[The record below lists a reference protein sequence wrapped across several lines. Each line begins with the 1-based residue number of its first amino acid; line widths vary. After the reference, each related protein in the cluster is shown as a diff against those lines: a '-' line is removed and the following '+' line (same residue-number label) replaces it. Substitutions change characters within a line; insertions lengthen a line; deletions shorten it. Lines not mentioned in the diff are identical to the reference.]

1 MKKIRTAL
9 IGAGNIA
16 KEYVKILKKNN
27 SFQIQCIIG
36 RSLKN
41 AKNLSKNNSVK
52 NFHNDVTK
60 VFEYKLDVIIIAA
73 SILSTIKLA
82 RQLKNFKGI
91 IFFEKPLG
99 VNFEETKIIRK
110 ILKKNKNNCFIGLN
124 RRFYKNIQFVKNF
137 IKKKKDKSIRVV
149 SVYDQE
155 NPYFSNHPKKV
166 KQNWMFANSIHLLDL
181 LNFFTRGYIKKI
193 ETEKKIIKKQ
203 KIIISKLH
211 YSSGDIGLY
220 TSIWNRPG
228 PWTFTISLSNYFF
241 EFNPIERLKIRTILN
256 NRPVD
261 LLFKQKKSFKP
272 GFEGQL
278 LALKNFFFNRKIGDL
293 LNLEE
298 YFKLAKIIKK
308 VYR

>member
-1 MKKIRTAL
+1 MKKIRTAV

-16 KEYVKILKKNN
+16 KEYIKILKKNN

-41 AKNLSKNNSVK
+41 VENLSKNNLVK
-52 NFHNDVTK
+52 NFHNDIK
-60 VFEYKLDVIIIAA
+60 KIFKYKLDVIIVAA

-82 RQLKNFKGI
+82 KQLKNFKGI
-91 IFFEKPLG
+91 ILFEKPLG
-99 VNFEETKIIRK
+99 VNFQETKIIRK
-110 ILKKNKNNCFIGLN
+110 ILKKNKNKCFIGLN

-137 IKKKKDKSIRVV
+137 IIKKKDSSTRVV

-193 ETEKKIIKKQ
+193 ETEKKNIQKQ

-228 PWTFTISLSNYFF
+228 PWAFTISSANYFF
-241 EFNPIERLKIRTILN
+241 EFNPIERLKIRSMLN

-261 LLFKQKKSFKP
+261 LLFKEKRSFKP
-272 GFEGQL
+272 GFEDQL
-278 LALKNFFFNRKIGDL
+278 LAIKNFFFNKKIGDL
-293 LNLEE
+293 LNIEG
-298 YFKLAKIIKK
+298 YFKLAKTIKK
-308 VYR
+308 IYR